1 MLICALRSSAEELPL
16 SQPQY
21 TIGMDNIPSGQALLN
36 SPRINL
42 FLSLFPFLFFSF
54 LFFFGVSH
62 AVCDSRVPPESE
74 AFHK

>member
-21 TIGMDNIPSGQALLN
+21 TIGMDNIPSDQALLN

-42 FLSLFPFLFFSF
+42 FLSLFPFLSFF
-54 LFFFGVSH
+54 LFFFWVSH
-62 AVCDSRVPPESE
+62 AVCDPRVPPESE